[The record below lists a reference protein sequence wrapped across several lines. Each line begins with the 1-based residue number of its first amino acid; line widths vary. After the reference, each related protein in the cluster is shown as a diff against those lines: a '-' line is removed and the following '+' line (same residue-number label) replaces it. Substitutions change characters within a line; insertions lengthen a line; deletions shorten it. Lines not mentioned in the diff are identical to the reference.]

1 MKAASIK
8 EIKYEL
14 SNRSEKELIE
24 TCLKMARFKKDNKE
38 LLTYL
43 LFEASD
49 EEGYVANI
57 KTEMEEEFAVLNTKS
72 FHIAK
77 KGVWRIQRTVK
88 KYIRYSKN
96 KETEVDLMLYF
107 CNQLHQ
113 LHQSVGGGISYVL
126 QNLLDRQIASVR
138 KAIAKLHED
147 LQYDYNLELEALV
160 EDINAS

>member
-1 MKAASIK
+1 MKPASIK
-8 EIKYEL
+8 ELKYEL
-14 SNRSEKELIE
+14 GNRSEKELVE
-24 TCLKMARFKKDNKE
+24 LCLKIAKFKKDNKE

-57 KTEMEEEFAVLNTKS
+57 KTEMEEEFALLNTKS

-96 KETEVDLMLYF
+96 KETEVELMLYF
-107 CNQLHQ
+107 CNKLHELHQ
-113 LHQSVGGGISYVL
+113 NVGGGISYVL

-147 LQYDYNLELEALV
+147 LQYDYNLEVESLV
-160 EDINAS
+160 DDIRSS

>member
-57 KTEMEEEFAVLNTKS
+57 KTEMEEEFALLNTKS

-126 QNLLDRQIASVR
+126 QSLLDRQIASVR

>member
-57 KTEMEEEFAVLNTKS
+57 KTEMEEEFALLNTKS